1 MRSRPP
7 SPPPHARPVD
17 VHDVRVALLLHE
29 LVLVRERDAV
39 DALRLPFV
47 LRGVAECDL
56 GDAHARRVHCR
67 IKRLAHLAI
76 GVYSGR
82 ADLHDALRERC
93 PGFTFVADGAERD
106 ACRIAILDDDAGDVA
121 PRKALA
127 LIVLSPGRG
136 AQRAPTLTLPRDTF
150 LADPANYLA
159 FAAGLAEAA
168 VHASQ
173 LEVEV
178 GYLTQIAEL
187 MAMTDAS
194 AVSERITRTVLNLLG
209 LARGTLFIHDPRLER
224 YVVSF
229 TNDEAV
235 RDTGE
240 FLPGIPQSLLQRALS
255 SGQSFASDEAMIVIP
270 LQVEDDLVG
279 VIKVPIASDAVVDA
293 DAAANVSRYIGA
305 VASVLGNIYQL
316 TRSQDLAMRDDLT
329 KAFNRR
335 FFESYLDEEIERSRR
350 YGSLFSIIFLDLDEL
365 KTVNDSYGHLAGSR
379 TLQEVAKRILAA
391 VRGIDKVVRF
401 GGDEFCIILPQTDQE
416 QAAAVANRV
425 HKAMIGSPYHLDPD
439 IEVSITA
446 SFGIA
451 TYPTHAMTKDDLIR
465 QADLAMYRVKS
476 TTKNAVGVAIVEPV
490 TRPATL

>member
-1 MRSRPP
+1 M
-7 SPPPHARPVD
+7 
-17 VHDVRVALLLHE
+17 
-29 LVLVRERDAV
+29 
-39 DALRLPFV
+39 
-47 LRGVAECDL
+47 
-56 GDAHARRVHCR
+56 HCR
-67 IKRLAHLAI
+67 IKVLAQLAI

-82 ADLHDALRERC
+82 ADLHDALHERC
-93 PGFTFVADGAERD
+93 PGFAFVSEEPERE
-106 ACRIAILDDDAGDVA
+106 ACRVALLDDDHADAA
-121 PRKALA
+121 PRKALVRII
-127 LIVLSPGRG
+127 LG
-136 AQRAPTLTLPRDTF
+136 ARPRKQGELVLPRDVF
-150 LADPANYLA
+150 LANAANYLG
-159 FAAGLAEAA
+159 FAVDLAEAA
-168 VHASQ
+168 IHASS
-173 LEVEV
+173 LEVEC

-194 AVSERITRTVLNLLG
+194 EVSERITRTVLNLLG
-209 LARGTLFIHDPRLER
+209 LAHGTLFIHDPRLER

-229 TNDEAV
+229 TNDESV

-255 SGQSFASDEAMIVIP
+255 SGSFFAADDEAGMIVMP

-279 VIKVPIASDAVVDA
+279 VIKVPIARGDVVDP
-293 DAAANVSRYIGA
+293 DAQANVSRYIGA

-365 KTVNDSYGHLAGSR
+365 KTVNDFYGHLTGSR

-416 QAAAVANRV
+416 QAVAVANRV
-425 HKAMIGSPYHLDPD
+425 RKAIVSTPFRLDPD
-439 IEVSITA
+439 VEVSITA

-451 TYPTHAMTKDDLIR
+451 TYPTHAIAKDDLIR
-465 QADLAMYRVKS
+465 QADQAMYRVKS
-476 TTKNAVGVAIVEPV
+476 TTKNAVGVATVEPV
-490 TRPATL
+490 TRPAAL

>member
-1 MRSRPP
+1 M
-7 SPPPHARPVD
+7 
-17 VHDVRVALLLHE
+17 
-29 LVLVRERDAV
+29 
-39 DALRLPFV
+39 
-47 LRGVAECDL
+47 
-56 GDAHARRVHCR
+56 
-67 IKRLAHLAI
+67 AI
-76 GVYSGR
+76 AIYSGR
-82 ADLHDALRERC
+82 ADLHDTLRQRC
-93 PGFTFVADGAERD
+93 PGFTFETEGPARDGCRVALIDDDSDDAAPPKAIARILLGRADG
-106 ACRIAILDDDAGDVA
+106 
-121 PRKALA
+121 
-127 LIVLSPGRG
+127 S
-136 AQRAPTLTLPRDTF
+136 AQRAPRIVIPRDVF
-150 LADPANYLA
+150 LGDPANYLA
-159 FAAGLAEAA
+159 FAVDLAEAA

-187 MAMTDAS
+187 MSMTDAS

-224 YVVSF
+224 YIVSF
-229 TNDEAV
+229 TNDGNV

-255 SGQSFASDEAMIVIP
+255 SGQSFASDESMIVLP
-270 LQVEDDLVG
+270 LQVEDDLIG
-279 VIKVPIASDAVVDA
+279 VIKVPLAADQRVDSDAT
-293 DAAANVSRYIGA
+293 ANVSRYIGA

-365 KTVNDSYGHLAGSR
+365 KTVNDFYGHLTGSR

-416 QAAAVANRV
+416 QAVAVANRV
-425 HKAMIGSPYHLDPD
+425 RKAIISSPFRLDPD

-446 SFGIA
+446 SFGVA
-451 TYPTHAMTKDDLIR
+451 TYPTHAIAKDDLVR

-476 TTKNAVGVAIVEPV
+476 TTKNAVGVAAVEPV
-490 TRPATL
+490 TRPATI